1 MTIISLGLATGHRCE
16 RRLLSSFGLGEQ
28 PAGGRI
34 GDCCGEDCPFQPSGP
49 KTETEWFLLLSC
61 PKTRQ
66 SGLSTSEDASLAFT
80 RHPRSM
86 QLGLSSGPYRSSDRP
101 SLSLRSVV
109 KVSNETLVPKGRL
122 ELPWVAP
129 PAPKAGASA
138 SFATSASGSP
148 TTIAARTGLLPSL
161 LSACRGA
168 RSKRDRHGLAARAVL
183 PAGCEFH
190 QG

>member
-129 PAPKAGASA
+129 LRPERSASA
-138 SFATSASGSP
+138 ISP
-148 TTIAARTGLLPSL
+148 LRREDRSHPGRSEPTRGLEPRTCCLRNSC
-161 LSACRGA
+161 STN
-168 RSKRDRHGLAARAVL
+168 
-183 PAGCEFH
+183 
-190 QG
+190 